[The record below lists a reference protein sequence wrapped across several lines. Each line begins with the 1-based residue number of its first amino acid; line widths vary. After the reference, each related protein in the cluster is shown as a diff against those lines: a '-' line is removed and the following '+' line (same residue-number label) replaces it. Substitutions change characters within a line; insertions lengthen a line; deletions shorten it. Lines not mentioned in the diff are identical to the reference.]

1 MSCQHLSSSGIDIS
15 AGVIKSDLIE
25 STNLQFSFFLLS
37 VSFIL
42 YHLQVIVSLNNCLN
56 SHWMSTAVQLEVQQ
70 WQHDVTEGKEAE
82 HPRNNFT
89 AGCVTSVLTFQT
101 WPHPCFITAPTT
113 VYVGHLSN
121 MTWSPLN
128 KKLVC
133 TQSLEMKKL
142 PGLNTPL

>member
-70 WQHDVTEGKEAE
+70 WQHDVIEGKEAE

-101 WPHPCFITAPTT
+101 WPHPCFITAATT